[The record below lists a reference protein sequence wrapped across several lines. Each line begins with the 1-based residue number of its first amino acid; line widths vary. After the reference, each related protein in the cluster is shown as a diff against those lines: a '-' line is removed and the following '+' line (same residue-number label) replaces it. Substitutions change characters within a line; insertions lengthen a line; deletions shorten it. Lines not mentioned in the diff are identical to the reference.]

1 VVEVGAS
8 SLSDDLERKQ
18 LLKRLGVQEYW
29 VVDVAAGQV
38 TAFGISRREQPNSSI
53 PSITRFGSLL
63 IEEALKRSQKM
74 MSC

>member
-18 LLKRLGVQEYW
+18 LLYKRLGVQEYW

-38 TAFGISRREQPNSSI
+38 TAFGISRGESSRI
-53 PSITRFGSLL
+53 Q
-63 IEEALKRSQKM
+63 ASQVLPGLGV
-74 MSC
+74 S

>member
-18 LLKRLGVQEYW
+18 LLYKRLGVQEYW

-38 TAFGISRREQPNSSI
+38 TALEYPEARAAEFKHPNYQVWES
-53 PSITRFGSLL
+53 PD
-63 IEEALKRSQKM
+63 
-74 MSC
+74 